1 MRQRVKSPTVE
12 SERAFKLLTLTAKAV
27 HHNGEH
33 SEVQETFGAAGGS
46 IGRQTECDMVLPDPD
61 RRISRLQARVLV
73 VDGQYAVCNASTSN
87 PMYVNGVELS
97 PGSSQ
102 AIGDGDELRA
112 GSYVMTVSQAA
123 NAPPP
128 ASLPNGR
135 QETVL
140 PAPANA
146 VSRGAS
152 TSQESAHSTVD
163 PLLALGTNP
172 LASANPFADLLGQP
186 TPINGTQ
193 ETGPNAKDIAPPPSS
208 TSAANGLP
216 DAHASE
222 RSPLPRQDR
231 STPTQPS
238 MESRLAEQPPG
249 DSTVVRVNP
258 ESHVNGPSQ
267 LPAAG
272 YFDPN
277 DPFGDLL
284 ASKIPA
290 GAANAGSGAVSGAE
304 SPLSRQDMAA
314 SSAIWQP
321 NHADQQPQ
329 TANDEPPPNASNTLE
344 NLLEKPVRPAVP
356 RRPSFL
362 EEIDESTL
370 PALAGDP
377 FADLMGAPVE
387 EHMAHAP
394 PFDSPPRRAAVIPDD
409 FNPLAFGGV
418 AQRNSSDPLTPM
430 GQNARGLADVVPT
443 KTIDSVYS
451 PGNESPTVLTIDPL
465 ELAPKRLLKVEQS
478 TDPLKLFANGGKG
491 LILDDPGAPTSGST
505 RDDAREM
512 VTHFRAPVPVID
524 PGMRAKATG
533 NISDAAPPP
542 ELDLPGEPAS
552 AHLPADF
559 LASVTSPNMAL
570 PPEAD
575 QDSDPSSPMPA
586 VLDVSSGANNESET
600 GPGQNSPQVESKQPN
615 PDPDP
620 HPLAAP
626 PSIQAR
632 PSADQPPDSA
642 RKSDDP
648 KTEELMAAFKRGA
661 GLDEWSATS
670 LTPEVM
676 ETLGH
681 LLQTA
686 VQGAVSLLAARAAIK
701 QEIHLSV
708 TLINPKANNPL
719 KFLPDGHTAMLQMLG
734 PKMPGFMAPAD
745 AMQEAF
751 NDLLTHQTAIA
762 AGTQATIEAL
772 FRRFAPEAIEA
783 RYPKLGVGEK
793 LSQTVH
799 YARLWNIY
807 ASEYKLI
814 REEIRDDFFKR
825 LGSEFHDAYNR
836 EYGNDTNDE

>member
-1 MRQRVKSPTVE
+1 MKSPTAE
-12 SERAFKLLTLTAKAV
+12 SERALKLLTLTAKAV

-33 SEVQETFGAAGGS
+33 SEVEETFGAAGGS
-46 IGRQTECDMVLPDPD
+46 IGRQPECDMVLPDPD
-61 RRISRLQARVLV
+61 RRISRLQARVLF

-102 AIGDGDELRA
+102 TIGNGDELRA

-123 NAPPP
+123 NAPGP
-128 ASLPNGR
+128 APLPTTGG

-140 PAPANA
+140 SAPANA
-146 VSRGAS
+146 VPQGAPS
-152 TSQESAHSTVD
+152 SQESAYSTVD
-163 PLLALGTNP
+163 PLLALGSNP

-186 TPINGTQ
+186 TPINGTP
-193 ETGPNAKDIAPPPSS
+193 ETAPHAKDIAPPPSS
-208 TSAANGLP
+208 TANDVP
-216 DAHASE
+216 DAQASE

-231 STPTQPS
+231 SAPIQLPK
-238 MESRLAEQPPG
+238 ELPLAEQPQG
-249 DSTVVRVNP
+249 DVTVVSGNP
-258 ESHVNGPSQ
+258 ESHVNRPSQ
-267 LPAAG
+267 LPAAS

-284 ASKIPA
+284 ASKAPA
-290 GAANAGSGAVSGAE
+290 GAANVGSGVANGAE
-304 SPLSRQDMAA
+304 PPLSRQDMAA
-314 SSAIWQP
+314 SSAIWQH
-321 NHADQQPQ
+321 NHADQQSQ
-329 TANDEPPPNASNTLE
+329 TSNGERPPNALNTLE
-344 NLLEKPVRPAVP
+344 NLLEKPAGPAVP

-387 EHMAHAP
+387 QHMAHAP

-418 AQRNSSDPLTPM
+418 SQRNSSDPLTLM
-430 GQNARGLADVVPT
+430 GQTARGLADVVPT

-451 PGNESPTVLTIDPL
+451 PGDESPTVLAVDPL
-465 ELAPKRLLKVEQS
+465 DLAPKRLLKVEQS
-478 TDPLKLFANGGKG
+478 TDPLKLFANEGKG
-491 LILDDPGAPTSGST
+491 LIPDDPGAQTSGST

-512 VTHFRAPVPVID
+512 VTHFRAPVPIID
-524 PGMRAKATG
+524 PDMSAE
-533 NISDAAPPP
+533 AAGDINDVAPLPK
-542 ELDLPGEPAS
+542 LDFPGEPAS

-559 LASVTSPNMAL
+559 LANVTPPTMAL

-600 GPGQNSPQVESKQPN
+600 GPGQDSPQVESKQPN

-620 HPLAAP
+620 YPLAAP

-632 PSADQPPDSA
+632 PSADQPPDNA
-642 RKSDDP
+642 RKSDAP

-676 ETLGH
+676 ETLGR

-772 FRRFAPEAIEA
+772 FRRFAPEAIES

-807 ASEYKLI
+807 ISEYKLI
-814 REEIRDDFFKR
+814 KEEIRDDFFKR